1 MMIFWNLRFFNLFFF
16 VKPMVSIYYWYLLT
30 AWFENNM
37 CADSFNSHV
46 FQCYLLCSFQ
56 RFCLP
61 VYLRLHFKFHIWIY
75 DTWWRQS
82 IVVERPC
89 DKMRKL
95 IWIYNDHLLFLFLFQ
110 GISEESYCQNTP
122 ADEGRRQIQIS
133 HNHSTIIK
141 NRHTRTTQVCCQ
153 RWKVG

>member
-1 MMIFWNLRFFNLFFF
+1 MIFWNLSFFNSFFF
-16 VKPMVSIYYWYLLT
+16 VKPMVIDIYWLHGLRIT
-30 AWFENNM
+30 CVLILSTLMFSNVI
-37 CADSFNSHV
+37 CCLHSRD
-46 FQCYLLCSFQ
+46 
-56 RFCLP
+56 FCLP
-61 VYLRLHFKFHIWIY
+61 VSFRLHFKFHIWIY

-110 GISEESYCQNTP
+110 GISEESYSQNTP

-133 HNHSTIIK
+133 HNHSTIVK
-141 NRHTRTTQVCCQ
+141 DRHTRTTQVCCQ